1 MRPEQ
6 LASHVKNR
14 VMLRAS
20 PRRLLRNHL
29 LWSLRF
35 ARCARAW
42 IRPIYAITSCGKSR
56 GLFSSSGAKVYVHKI
71 YFRGVLL
78 SGGEAWC
85 YMHARLLSLTLSA
98 TNTRF
103 GSQARYAHAMA
114 ALRRGRLAPGGIVY
128 FVFKSVKK
136 RHIV

>member
-1 MRPEQ
+1 MP
-6 LASHVKNR
+6 
-14 VMLRAS
+14 
-20 PRRLLRNHL
+20 
-29 LWSLRF
+29 
-35 ARCARAW
+35 
-42 IRPIYAITSCGKSR
+42 ITSCGDDK

-85 YMHARLLSLTLSA
+85 NVLRVYALTLSA

-114 ALRRGRLAPGGIVY
+114 ALRRGRLAPGWIVY
-128 FVFKSVKK
+128 FVF
-136 RHIV
+136 